1 MQPQTRV
8 LERKVFYPA
17 QVIFK
22 QGEHGDRAYLIQEGV
37 VEIYKIAS
45 TGDEQIIGT
54 LRTGELF
61 GEMALVDN
69 KPRMANARA
78 LENTSVI
85 IISRDTFQE
94 KLAKSDPFVRGL
106 LNIFVKHIRSLSR

>member
-1 MQPQTRV
+1 MQQQSRV

-22 QGEHGDRAYLIQEGV
+22 QGEQGDRAYLIQEGV
-37 VEIYKIAS
+37 VEIFKVNS
-45 TGDEQIIGT
+45 TGEEQVLGT
-54 LRTGELF
+54 LRNGELF

-78 LENTSVI
+78 VENTSVV
-85 IISRDTFQE
+85 IISRDAFQE

-106 LNIFVKHIRSLSR
+106 LNIFVKHIRALSR